1 MATPVTPCHGAK
13 PEIRRLRNF
22 DEGFRPSAQQPR
34 VLCGSTGIARGSLM
48 RTAEPASSTT
58 RQAQA
63 PLAGYRL
70 VLSHRVGQQLRQ
82 APPVL
87 QGHLT
92 GIMAILRID
101 PTAASTMLHI
111 QPSCGDHW
119 TATYQDG
126 RGFLQYRVIQPQ
138 RLVVVLD
145 WVWID

>member
-1 MATPVTPCHGAK
+1 
-13 PEIRRLRNF
+13 
-22 DEGFRPSAQQPR
+22 
-34 VLCGSTGIARGSLM
+34 M
-48 RTAEPASSTT
+48 RTAEPASSTA

-87 QGHLT
+87 QGQLT
-92 GIMAILRID
+92 GIAAILRID

-111 QPSCGDHW
+111 QPSHGDRW

-126 RGFLQYRVIQPQ
+126 RGFLQYRVIEPQ
-138 RLVVVLD
+138 RLVVVLH
-145 WVWID
+145 WVWIG

>member
-1 MATPVTPCHGAK
+1 
-13 PEIRRLRNF
+13 
-22 DEGFRPSAQQPR
+22 
-34 VLCGSTGIARGSLM
+34 M
-48 RTAEPASSTT
+48 RTAEHASSTT

-63 PLAGYRL
+63 PLVRYRL
-70 VLSHRVGQQLRQ
+70 VLSYRVGQQLRE

-92 GIMAILRID
+92 GITAILRID

-111 QPSCGDHW
+111 QPNHGDDW
-119 TATYQDG
+119 TATYEDG
-126 RGFLQYRVIQPQ
+126 RGFLQYRVIQTQ

>member
-1 MATPVTPCHGAK
+1 
-13 PEIRRLRNF
+13 
-22 DEGFRPSAQQPR
+22 
-34 VLCGSTGIARGSLM
+34 M

-58 RQAQA
+58 RQAQT

-70 VLSHRVGQQLRQ
+70 VLSHRVGQQLRE

-92 GIMAILRID
+92 GITAILRID
-101 PTAASTMLHI
+101 PTAASAMLHI
-111 QPSCGDHW
+111 QPSRSDHW
-119 TATYQDG
+119 TATYQNG